1 MALAFFDLDGTLTK
15 IDTFVPYG
23 VTALIHRP
31 WRMFRVATVIRGLIS
46 LLIGQIDSQSFKETL
61 ISVFLGGATREDI
74 ARWNKMF
81 FRKVFPP
88 LLRQRLL
95 LRARQHQKSGDR
107 VFIVSA
113 SPDIYLEPFV
123 KQWRFDGL
131 ICTRLEFKERRL
143 SGKIL
148 GRNCRGDEKARRIRA
163 LFTAAELDGSS
174 GYGNSDA
181 DKQML
186 EIVSVGYFVSRT
198 GLISHRL

>member
-15 IDTFVPYG
+15 IDTFVPYC

-31 WRMFRVATVIRGLIS
+31 LRMFRVAAVIRGLVRFMK
-46 LLIGQIDSQSFKETL
+46 GDIDSQSIKETL
-61 ISVFLGGATREDI
+61 VSVFLGGAAREDI
-74 ARWNKMF
+74 DRWNKIF
-81 FRKVFPP
+81 LHKVFPA
-88 LLRQRLL
+88 LLRQTLL
-95 LRARQHQKSGDR
+95 LRARNHQKMGDR

-123 KQWRFDGL
+123 RQWRFDGL
-131 ICTRLEFKERRL
+131 ICTTLEFKEMRL

-148 GRNCRGDEKARRIRA
+148 GRNCRGEEKARRIRA
-163 LFTAAELDGSS
+163 LFTHAELDGSS
-174 GYGNSDA
+174 GYGNSGA

-186 EIVSVGYFVSRT
+186 ELVSVGYFVSRA